1 MLSGM
6 WTTYKQKNSY
16 NESVTLVGTRPITV
30 VFVVLCCIVV
40 TIVAVLVVVF
50 IVAVVIVAVVV
61 VGRGVVVITGF
72 ETL

>member
-50 IVAVVIVAVVV
+50 IVAVVFSVVV